1 MPWCRRCCVLTPA
14 DLLGVTSILDCE
26 LQGCFFLLQCDD
38 RACPDTG
45 RHGPH
50 TNASKFKLKR
60 AKNVSN
66 SVVFCWIL
74 EEPPQPTGRA
84 IIRDIARYFN
94 RGFDC
99 VSMHVL
105 VWGRSSTRRARAVGH
120 SCALLT
126 ARVTRRTMTSHAIRS
141 LPHASPV
148 PRCKAR
154 LSAERCPLPLVPQ
167 ATVEVDQ
174 DSLLCPLDTRCDVYL
189 RLSSLRA
196 DVCAALCPDLSPEN
210 TPLLPT

>member
-1 MPWCRRCCVLTPA
+1 MPWCRRCCVLAQA

-26 LQGCFFLLQCDD
+26 LQACFFLLQCDD

-74 EEPPQPTGRA
+74 EEPSSSWEWALLQCIP
-84 IIRDIARYFN
+84 RYFN

-126 ARVTRRTMTSHAIRS
+126 ARVTRRAMASQAIRR

-148 PRCKAR
+148 TRCKAR
-154 LSAERCPLPLVPQ
+154 LSAERPPSRLVPQ
-167 ATVEVDQ
+167 ATVEVDA
-174 DSLLCPLDTRCDVYL
+174 DGVLCPLDASCDIDL
-189 RLSSLRA
+189 RLTSLRA
-196 DVCAALCPDLSPEN
+196 DTRTALCPDLLSEN
-210 TPLLPT
+210 LSL

>member
-74 EEPPQPTGRA
+74 EEPSSSWEWALLQCIP
-84 IIRDIARYFN
+84 RYFN

-120 SCALLT
+120 SCASIDG
-126 ARVTRRTMTSHAIRS
+126 TSDQEGYDF
-141 LPHASPV
+141 
-148 PRCKAR
+148 PRHSKLAACEP
-154 LSAERCPLPLVPQ
+154 SATLQGP
-167 ATVEVDQ
+167 
-174 DSLLCPLDTRCDVYL
+174 
-189 RLSSLRA
+189 
-196 DVCAALCPDLSPEN
+196 PEC
-210 TPLLPT
+210 